1 MRVSATTGPVVCQG
15 VSQTQP
21 CGRLIQAAQ
30 PGHEHEP
37 ASHGIGSCCWH
48 AYRAA
53 AGLPERPYPGE
64 TGLLEALET
73 TRGNLV
79 SLEAAHPG
87 SPIYGPWL
95 AVVEAALARATE
107 GGTL

>member
-1 MRVSATTGPVVCQG
+1 MTDHTPGPWRVETGTGPGGRLVADLVDGQG
-15 VSQTQP
+15 VLTP
-21 CGRLIQAAQ
+21 YRITHGGEAEGDTRADALLI
-30 PGHEHEP
+30 
-37 ASHGIGSCCWH
+37 
-48 AYRAA
+48 AA
-53 AGLPERPYPGE
+53 APA
-64 TGLLEALET
+64 LLEALEA

-95 AVVEAALARATE
+95 AVVEAALAQATG